1 MFQSLALSV
10 SLSPPHCLSLCHS
23 ISTCQP
29 LSPPAV
35 FPISDLSV
43 FLRSCTIQPPIILPL
58 FLPLSLV
65 APWSISVKECG
76 SSRSPL
82 SFSSGG
88 SLPNRE
94 VGLQMWQ
101 ESQEAHMHTFFFF
114 LPDASRAHIHSQAGL
129 MKLLRQ
135 ILGRNSI
142 CREDERCDKEE
153 REERRMKGQ
162 EEEKTRVVASGL
174 MVHHDPALSTLL
186 FTSEFL

>member
-10 SLSPPHCLSLCHS
+10 SLSLPHTVCLSVTQSQHVS
-23 ISTCQP
+23 
-29 LSPPAV
+29 
-35 FPISDLSV
+35 
-43 FLRSCTIQPPIILPL
+43 
-58 FLPLSLV
+58 LSL
-65 APWSISVKECG
+65 PPQ
-76 SSRSPL
+76 SSPFLTCL
-82 SFSSGG
+82 SFSEAALSSHLSS
-88 SLPNRE
+88 SLCSSLFHLLPPGPSLSKSAAAQ
-94 VGLQMWQ
+94 GLLFLSLQ
-101 ESQEAHMHTFFFF
+101 EDRCLTERLAFKCDRRAKKHTCTLFFF